1 MILDRALLREA
12 ISSFAKV
19 LLALSLIILGQ
30 LFAKL
35 LSKAAEGK
43 IPGDLV
49 LPLLGLGAIKT
60 MVQLLPLALM
70 LGLMLSFGRMYQ
82 DSEMVAIQA
91 SGVGLVRLY
100 RPMLWLILPVA
111 MILAGLSLYV
121 SPWSVQKTAQ
131 VIAQGKNRVDI
142 SGVTKGRFLESK
154 NSAWVVFA
162 GELSRKN
169 HRLEGVFL
177 HKREL
182 DGKVTIE
189 VAQQA
194 RQYTDPETG
203 ARMLEMTHGARYDG
217 MPGGAEYEILTFAKH
232 AMRIPALGDE
242 EDEPDTR
249 EGVDST
255 QLWRSAS
262 RADMAQLQWRLSIP
276 VFALTL
282 GALALPLSYTAPRRG
297 RYAKLALALV
307 IYIAYINLTLMA
319 VSLTEIGDLP
329 VWLGV
334 WWVHGLMAV
343 WIAILLARRYGWRWR
358 LHSLRSRG
366 CGA

>member
-1 MILDRALLREA
+1 MILDRALFKEA
-12 ISSFAKV
+12 ALSFGKV
-19 LLALSLIILGQ
+19 LLVLSLIILGQ

-60 MVQLLPLALM
+60 AVQLLPLALM
-70 LGLMLSFGRMYQ
+70 LGLMLTFGRMYQ

-91 SGVGLVRLY
+91 SGVGLLRLY
-100 RPMLWLILPVA
+100 RPVLWLTLPVV

-121 SPWSVQKTAQ
+121 SPWSVQKTEQ

-169 HRLEGVFL
+169 HRLEAVFL

-189 VAQQA
+189 VAEQA
-194 RQYTDPETG
+194 RQYTDPSTG
-203 ARMLEMTHGARYDG
+203 ERLLEMTDGARYDG
-217 MPGGAEYEILTFAKH
+217 VPGEADYQILTFGRH
-232 AMRIPALGDE
+232 TMRIPSFGDE
-242 EDEPDTR
+242 EDGPDTR
-249 EGVDST
+249 EGMGSAE
-255 QLWRSAS
+255 LWRSAS
-262 RADMAQLQWRLSIP
+262 QADKAQLQWRLSIP
-276 VFALTL
+276 VFALVL

-307 IYIAYINLTLMA
+307 IYIAYINLVLMA

-329 VWLGV
+329 LWLGA
-334 WWVHGLMAV
+334 WWIHGLMV
-343 WIAILLARRYGWRWR
+343 ILISILLARRYGWRWGRGR
-358 LHSLRSRG
+358 LRVRNS
-366 CGA
+366 GA